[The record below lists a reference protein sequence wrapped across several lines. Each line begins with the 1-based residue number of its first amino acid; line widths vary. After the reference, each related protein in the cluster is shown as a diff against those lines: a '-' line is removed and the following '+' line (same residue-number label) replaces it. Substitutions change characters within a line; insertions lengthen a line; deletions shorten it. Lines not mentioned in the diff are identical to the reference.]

1 MRIPIRHAQ
10 RNCSC
15 LVLLLAGWAL
25 SGCLSRPTLAP
36 ENFALR
42 SPPLREGDRL
52 QGSGVLALRPVTVS
66 PLFADS
72 SFVYRIGESLYEHD
86 PYAKFL
92 VAPDRMLAI
101 VIRAHLQE
109 SGAFRDVLEPNSPLK
124 ADRVADVYVR
134 EFYGDFRNAKAPEA
148 VLSLRIIVAEAGGSG
163 ALLNQDYLR
172 RVSLR
177 QRTAAALV
185 EGWDQALEQVLTDV
199 TTGLKSTAK

>member
-1 MRIPIRHAQ
+1 MRISFRLVQ
-10 RNCSC
+10 RSYPC

-25 SGCLSRPTLAP
+25 SGCLSRPALAP
-36 ENFALR
+36 ETFALR
-42 SPPLREGDRL
+42 SPPLRQGDRL

-72 SFVYRIGESLYEHD
+72 SFVYRIGDSLYEHD

-101 VIRAHLQE
+101 AIRAHLQQ

-134 EFYGDFRNAKAPEA
+134 EFYGDFRKANAPEA
-148 VLSLRIIVAEAGGSG
+148 VLGARIIVSEAGGPG
-163 ALLNQDYLR
+163 AFLNQDYLR
-172 RVSLR
+172 RVPLK

-185 EGWDQALEQVLTDV
+185 EGWDQALDQVLTDV
-199 TTGLKSTAK
+199 TTRLKSAAP